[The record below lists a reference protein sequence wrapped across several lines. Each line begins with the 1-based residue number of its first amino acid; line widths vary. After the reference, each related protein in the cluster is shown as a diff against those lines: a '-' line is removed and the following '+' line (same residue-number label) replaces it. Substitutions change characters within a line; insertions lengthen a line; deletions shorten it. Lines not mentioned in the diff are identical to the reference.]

1 MSRLVM
7 WNLMTLDGYFEG
19 AKPWDLEFHQ
29 SIWGDELERLSVEQ
43 LKGADRLIFGRAT
56 YEGMAAYW
64 TTAKGEVADL
74 MNGIAKVVC
83 SRSLARADWNNTT
96 LVKGDAVAAV
106 RDLKRQGDGMSLV
119 FGSADLSAALTSAGL
134 FDEYRIAIAPV
145 ILGRGTTLFGR
156 GLDTRPLKLLETRT
170 LANGGVILRYA
181 PDGRP

>member
-1 MSRLVM
+1 M
-7 WNLMTLDGYFEG
+7 WNLITLDGYFEG

-29 SIWGDELERLSVEQ
+29 SIWGEELERLSIEQ

-64 TTAKGEVADL
+64 TTETGEVADL

-83 SRSLARADWNNTT
+83 SRSLGRADWNHTT

-106 RDLKRQGDGMSLV
+106 RDLKGRGDGMSFV
-119 FGSADLSAALTSAGL
+119 FGSADLSATLTSAGL
-134 FDEYRIAIAPV
+134 FDEYRIAVAPV

-156 GLDTRPLKLLETRT
+156 GLDTRRLRLLEART